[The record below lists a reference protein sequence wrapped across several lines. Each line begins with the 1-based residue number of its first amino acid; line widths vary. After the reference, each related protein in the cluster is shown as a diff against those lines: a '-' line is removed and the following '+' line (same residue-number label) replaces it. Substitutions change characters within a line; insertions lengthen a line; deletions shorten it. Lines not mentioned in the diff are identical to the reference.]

1 MLASLAGHRRQQVW
15 EASALKRP
23 PQLLR
28 DAPVDE
34 ALLELPPALEGE
46 EVVHDY
52 ATIGLTL
59 RSHPLALLRPRLAER
74 KLATAAT
81 LDGVGDG
88 RFVRYAGI
96 VTLRQQPET
105 ASGTIFMSLEDET
118 GVVQVI
124 VWRSLR
130 ERQRPEVLR
139 AKLLE
144 VHGTWQR
151 EGDVKNLIAGRLVDL
166 TPLLG
171 RLETSS
177 RDFH

>member
-1 MLASLAGHRRQQVW
+1 M
-15 EASALKRP
+15 
-23 PQLLR
+23 
-28 DAPVDE
+28 
-34 ALLELPPALEGE
+34 
-46 EVVHDY
+46 
-52 ATIGLTL
+52 
-59 RSHPLALLRPRLAER
+59 LRPRLAER

-81 LDGVGDG
+81 LEGVGDG

-130 ERQRPEVLR
+130 DRQRPEVLR

-151 EGDVKNLIAGRLVDL
+151 EGDVKNLIAGRLLDL

-171 RLETSS
+171 KLETSS